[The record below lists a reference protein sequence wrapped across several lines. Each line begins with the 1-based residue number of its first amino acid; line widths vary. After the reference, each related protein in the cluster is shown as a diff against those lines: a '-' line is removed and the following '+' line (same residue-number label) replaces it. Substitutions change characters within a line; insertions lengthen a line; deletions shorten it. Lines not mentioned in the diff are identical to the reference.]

1 MKKPLKWGLFS
12 VLGLCLG
19 SWFYISFSWAQG
31 QTVVE
36 LPSSPNP
43 VGSGARALGMGGA
56 FIAVADD
63 ATAATWNPGGLIQL
77 EMPEISSVISGAL
90 RFEDKSF
97 ANNPEASGSDKIDDF
112 NINYLS
118 AVYPFSLLEHNMVV
132 SLNYQHLYD
141 FNRDWKFNFI
151 YPQPTIYDGPARYE
165 YEQRGALYA
174 LGLAYC
180 IQITRS
186 LSVGVTLN
194 YWGDFVFDNKWEQNY
209 NHWARFNI
217 AGIPALYSN
226 IKKEEYDFEG
236 WNANLGFLF
245 RINEH
250 ITIGGVFKTPFKA
263 DIKHTISEED
273 RTEWPTLGQVD
284 IFSSTKN
291 YNEELEIPMSYGIGL
306 AVRFTDAFTAS
317 ADVYRTHWEDYA
329 LTDHL
334 GVKKSPIS
342 QKTFGDSEVEA
353 TTWFRAGAEYLIIGK
368 KVIVPLRAGVFYD
381 PAPAEGSPDDF
392 YGFSIGSGLAYK
404 RFIFDI
410 AYQFRFGNDVSGCLW
425 QEGPIPMDVQE
436 HKIYCSLIVH
446 F

>member
-1 MKKPLKWGLFS
+1 MKKPLKRGLLS
-12 VLGLCLG
+12 ALGLCLG
-19 SWFYISFSWAQG
+19 FWCCISFSWAQG
-31 QTVVE
+31 GTGVE

-77 EMPEISSVISGAL
+77 ETPEISAVFSGIQ
-90 RFEDKSF
+90 RTEDKSF
-97 ANNPEASGSDKIDDF
+97 TYNPEASGSDSVDDF

-118 AVYPFSLLEHNMVV
+118 AVYPFTLLDHNMVV

-151 YPQPTIYDGPARYE
+151 YPPPTIYDGPHRVE

-194 YWGDFVFDNKWEQNY
+194 YWGDFIFDNKWEQNY
-209 NHWARFNI
+209 KTQSRFNI
-217 AGIPALYSN
+217 AGTPALYSN
-226 IKKEEYDFEG
+226 SKMEEYNFEG

-250 ITIGGVFKTPFKA
+250 LTIGGVFKTPFKA
-263 DIKHTISEED
+263 DIKHTVSEEE

-284 IFSSTKN
+284 LLSRTAS
-291 YNEELEIPMSYGIGL
+291 YDEELEMPMSYGIGL
-306 AVRFTDAFTAS
+306 AIRIGPGPTAWTL
-317 ADVYRTHWEDYA
+317 V
-329 LTDHL
+329 
-334 GVKKSPIS
+334 P
-342 QKTFGDSEVEA
+342 EA
-353 TTWFRAGAEYLIIGK
+353 TTSLLQNTR
-368 KVIVPLRAGVFYD
+368 R
-381 PAPAEGSPDDF
+381 PAPAT
-392 YGFSIGSGLAYK
+392 SITVLNTAATLK
-404 RFIFDI
+404 P
-410 AYQFRFGNDVSGCLW
+410 VS
-425 QEGPIPMDVQE
+425 
-436 HKIYCSLIVH
+436 STAAT
-446 F
+446 